1 MGRGE
6 RGHDSDSRFAGSN
19 RVNVED
25 VPRLP
30 TFPAAWTLADP
41 RGRPYFV
48 FWTSP
53 HDGTLTR
60 VLRMESVQ
68 QGAAVQ
74 LTIPDV
80 GVFQIPIVRRQLPRR
95 GGFSILYRCPGCG
108 QPRRHL
114 YLRSLVIG
122 RLVDY
127 QGPLCTACAGLR
139 WASQGRYI
147 GVFHRAF
154 RAGLGL
160 QASDRFPFPRHPRD
174 PRAVSDPRLILDE
187 FPDLVGDRQIGPG
200 PN

>member
-1 MGRGE
+1 ME
-6 RGHDSDSRFAGSN
+6 RPEWLVSSN

-48 FWTSP
+48 FWVSP
-53 HDGTLTR
+53 HAGTLTR

-68 QGAAVQ
+68 QRTAVQ

-80 GVFQIPIVRRQLPRR
+80 GVFRIPIVRRPLPRR
-95 GGFSILYRCPGCG
+95 GGLAILYRCPGCSEL
-108 QPRRHL
+108 RRHL

-127 QGPLCTACAGLR
+127 QGPLCQACAGLR
-139 WASQGRYI
+139 WASQGRYL
-147 GVFHRAF
+147 GVLHRAF

-160 QASDRFPFPRHPRD
+160 GNSDRFPFPRHPWD
-174 PRAVSDPRLILDE
+174 PRAVSDPRLVLDE

-200 PN
+200 PD

>member
-1 MGRGE
+1 MIQE
-6 RGHDSDSRFAGSN
+6 MPS
-19 RVNVED
+19 
-25 VPRLP
+25 LP
-30 TFPAAWTLADP
+30 AFPAAWTLADP

-48 FWTSP
+48 FWPSP
-53 HDGTLTR
+53 FDGTLTR

-68 QGAAVQ
+68 QGAGVR

-80 GVFQIPIVRRQLPRR
+80 GVFQIRIIRRPLPRR
-95 GGFSILYRCPGCG
+95 GRQAIVYQCPGCS

-127 QGPLCTACAGLR
+127 QGPLCQACAGLR

-147 GVFHRAF
+147 GALHRAF

-160 QASDRFPFPRHPRD
+160 QAAGRLPFPRHSWD

-187 FPDLVGDRQIGPG
+187 FPDLVEDREIGSG
-200 PN
+200 

>member
-1 MGRGE
+1 MGKGNSQQ
-6 RGHDSDSRFAGSN
+6 GHDGRFDGAY
-19 RVNVED
+19 RVDVED

-60 VLRMESVQ
+60 ILRMESVIE
-68 QGAAVQ
+68 GGAVQ

-80 GVFQIPIVRRQLPRR
+80 GVFEIPIIRRPLPRR
-95 GGFSILYRCPGCG
+95 GGLAILYRCPGCG

-114 YLRSLVIG
+114 YLRSLVVG

-127 QGPLCTACAGLR
+127 QGPLCQACTGLR
-139 WASQGRYI
+139 WASQGRYL
-147 GVFHRAF
+147 GVLHRVF

-160 QASDRFPFPRHPRD
+160 QASGRLPFPRHPRD

-187 FPDLVGDRQIGPG
+187 FPDLVGDRQLGPG
-200 PN
+200 PH

>member
-1 MGRGE
+1 MGR
-6 RGHDSDSRFAGSN
+6 RQRAHDSNGRFAGSN
-19 RVNVED
+19 RINVED

-30 TFPAAWTLADP
+30 SFPAAWTLSDP

-53 HDGTLTR
+53 FDDTVTR
-60 VLRMESVQ
+60 MLRMECAQ
-68 QGAAVQ
+68 QRTAVQ

-80 GVFQIPIVRRQLPRR
+80 GVFQIPIVRHPLPRR
-95 GGFSILYRCPGCG
+95 GGFSILYRCPGCSE
-108 QPRRHL
+108 PRRYL

-127 QGPLCTACAGLR
+127 QGPLCQACAGLR
-139 WASQGRYI
+139 WASQGRYLR
-147 GVFHRAF
+147 VLHRAV

-160 QASDRFPFPRHPRD
+160 QASDRFPLPRHPRD

-187 FPDLVGDRQIGPG
+187 FPHLVGDRPIGPRS
-200 PN
+200 